1 MRTEG
6 SEVAELDLGLHF
18 RPDAYGLLYDSVM
31 DLIQKEWPDQ
41 APDSLNFIFKPWPE
55 APK

>member
-1 MRTEG
+1 MVIMRAAFTKIG
-6 SEVAELDLGLHF
+6 IGLHF
-18 RPDAYGLLYDSVM
+18 RPDAYRLLYNSMM

-41 APDSLNFIFKPWPE
+41 APDSLDFIFPAWPE